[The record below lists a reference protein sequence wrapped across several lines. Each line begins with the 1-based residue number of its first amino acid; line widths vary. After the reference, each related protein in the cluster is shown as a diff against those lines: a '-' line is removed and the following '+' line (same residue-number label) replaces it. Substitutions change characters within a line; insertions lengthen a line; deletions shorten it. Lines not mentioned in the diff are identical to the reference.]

1 VNLLLHLPGYLLGG
15 LTGVRLTELALGW
28 IVLVLLARIVLTDT
42 NPLSVVML
50 ALYAGLPNLINL
62 IGDGSNDTSSGAVL
76 VLYMLGMV
84 RADGD
89 SRWRA
94 VLAGVLAAVA
104 LGTKQSALPVI
115 VAGSVWLFWANGLQF
130 RRYVAAG
137 AATLFAVSVPFMLL
151 AGPVGYVKALTSFA
165 GFHEDVYGWNI
176 WVLAKQMG
184 WPVASREDALVLGL
198 VVGLAALLAVTLLRY
213 RSLRTAMLSG
223 AVAMA
228 VLFLAQRWTSY
239 AYFAQLMSVL
249 VVVPLLDQQRRTGDA
264 DGQGADAFGPS
275 AAGSLDSTAQNDT
288 KPIEI
293 AHTA

>member
-1 VNLLLHLPGYLLGG
+1 M
-15 LTGVRLTELALGW
+15 TELALGW
-28 IVLVLLARIVLTDT
+28 VVLVLLARIVLMDI

-76 VLYMLGMV
+76 VLFMLGV
-84 RADGD
+84 ARADSD
-89 SRWRA
+89 SRRGA
-94 VLAGVLAAVA
+94 ILAGVLAAAA
-104 LGTKQSALPVI
+104 LGTKQSALPV
-115 VAGSVWLFWANGLQF
+115 VLAGSVWLFWVNRPQF
-130 RRYVAAG
+130 RRYAAAA
-137 AATLFAVSVPFMLL
+137 AATLFAVSVPFMIL
-151 AGPVGYVKALTSFA
+151 AGPVGYVRALASFA

-184 WPVASREDALVLGL
+184 WPMSSREDAQVLGLVLGL
-198 VVGLAALLAVTLLRY
+198 VALLVVALLRY

-249 VVVPLLDQQRRTGDA
+249 VVVPLLDQRVWPHRV
-264 DGQGADAFGPS
+264 GPKEHALQPS
-275 AAGSLDSTAQNDT
+275 VANSPASTA
-288 KPIEI
+288 
-293 AHTA
+293 